1 MGLSKNKQNYLIFV
15 CWLMYLVA
23 QLGRYSY
30 SSNVTLIMERY
41 GVNHA
46 EAGLPTTFYFF
57 AYGIGQIVNGFLCK
71 RYNKRYVLTIAL
83 ILSAGLNL
91 ALFFGVTFV
100 AVKYLWMVN
109 GIVQSTLWASLILT
123 ISCNIDDSRLAGA
136 SLVMSTAT
144 TGGTFLVYGASALF
158 AAFGHFEWI
167 FVTSAVGLL
176 IGGVLWFLGSRRLN
190 FQNVIPASEN
200 DISAAKGA
208 SQAAISSR
216 RKKLRLVVLISL
228 FAEFAMIGYAIS
240 GGLRSWIPSILKE
253 IYGLSDWL
261 SIFLTLFLPF
271 CSIFTASVSVFLHKK
286 LKNFVLTTALMFSLG
301 ALLILAVILF
311 LQTSWVLVLVL
322 FILVSMSMGVI
333 SNQMTV
339 QAPLYMKRECGAGF
353 LAGFLNGFCYVG
365 SALSTY
371 GFGLIADHAGW
382 SGVFNLLLVL
392 ACISAALAGF
402 YLLIVWLS
410 RRKTEKPEQ
419 KEV

>member
-1 MGLSKNKQNYLIFV
+1 MGISRKKQNYLIFV

-46 EAGLPTTFYFF
+46 DAGLPTTFYFF
-57 AYGIGQIVNGFLCK
+57 AYGFGQIVNGFLCK
-71 RYNKRYVLTIAL
+71 KYNKRYVLTFAL
-83 ILSAGLNL
+83 LLSAGLNF
-91 ALFFGVTFV
+91 ALFFGVTFA
-100 AVKYLWMVN
+100 AVKYLWLLN

-123 ISCNIDDSRLAGA
+123 ISCNIDDERLAGA

-158 AAFGHFEWI
+158 SAFGHFEWI
-167 FVTSAVGLL
+167 FLTSTVGLVV
-176 IGGVLWFLGSRRLN
+176 GGVLWFFGSRTLN
-190 FQNVIPASEN
+190 FQT
-200 DISAAKGA
+200 ISADSQNASAKN
-208 SQAAISSR
+208 AAVPFADKSR
-216 RKKLRLVVLISL
+216 RDKVRLAVLICL
-228 FAEFAMIGYAIS
+228 FAEFAMIGFAIS

-253 IYGLSDWL
+253 TYGLSDWL

-271 CSIFTASVSVFLHKK
+271 CSVFTASVSVFLHKK
-286 LKNFVLTTALMFSLG
+286 LKNFVLTTALMFGLG
-301 ALLILAVILF
+301 AILILGVIVYLK
-311 LQTSWVLVLVL
+311 TSWILVLVL

-353 LAGFLNGFCYVG
+353 LAGLLNGFCYVG

-371 GFGLIADHAGW
+371 GFGIIADHSGW
-382 SGVFNLLLVL
+382 SGVFNLLLIL
-392 ACISAALAGF
+392 ACVSAALAVF
-402 YLLIVWLS
+402 YLLIVRIS
-410 RRKTEKPEQ
+410 HIRSEKNKKMEI
-419 KEV
+419 